1 MLGMREWLPLPG
13 FAGGMPG
20 ANTEF
25 AIYRNDGRREV
36 VPGHA
41 SGVIVREDE
50 QFEFRIGSGGG
61 LGDPLDREPAEVAR
75 DVRHGR
81 ITAAEAEAIYGV
93 VLAAGEE
100 APAATAQR
108 RSEILKGRL
117 ARSIPA
123 RRPGPRRGREA
134 SLQGQPLYPGVIQ
147 VGEIAY
153 AAASGAALALAPDL
167 WTDGCPT
174 LEESRGSRLLI
185 RSYLDPVTGRLLLVD
200 VLPRGESCTI
210 ESRPRRWQ
218 AAAPA
223 S

>member
-1 MLGMREWLPLPG
+1 MREWLPLPG

-25 AIYRNDGRREV
+25 AIHRSDGRRDI

-61 LGDPLDREPAEVAR
+61 VGDPLDREPAEVAR

-81 ITAAEAEAIYGV
+81 ITAEEAKATYGV
-93 VLAAGEE
+93 IVAADQEDS
-100 APAATAQR
+100 AATAQR
-108 RSEILKGRL
+108 RAEILKSRL
-117 ARSIPA
+117 ARSMPP
-123 RRPGPRRGREA
+123 RKPGPCRVLETP
-134 SLQGQPLYPGVIQ
+134 LQGQPLYPGVVQ
-147 VGEIAY
+147 VGAIAY
-153 AAASGAALALAPDL
+153 AAVSGAALALSPDP

-174 LEESRGSRLLI
+174 LEEPRGNRLLI
-185 RSYLDPVTGRLLLVD
+185 RSYLDPATGRLLLVD

-210 ESRPRRWQ
+210 ATRPRRWQ
-218 AAAPA
+218 AAAAPL
-223 S
+223 